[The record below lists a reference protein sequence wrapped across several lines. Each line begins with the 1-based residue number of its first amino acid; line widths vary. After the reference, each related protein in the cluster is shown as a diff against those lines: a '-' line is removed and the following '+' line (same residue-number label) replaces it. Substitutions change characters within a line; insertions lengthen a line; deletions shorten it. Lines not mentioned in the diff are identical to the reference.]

1 MVEIKTYV
9 EIPKVPITIQALV
22 IPDFRG
28 NKELEDETENTLKDF
43 LGPDYYVGTMFIFGS
58 KGPVTHVTI
67 KHKDAWQEQYIPLGD
82 YLIKFGNGSISHLNK
97 EDFEKTYKL
106 KEEKGEVSW

>member
-9 EIPKVPITIQALV
+9 EIPKVPKTVQALV
-22 IPDFRG
+22 IPDFR
-28 NKELEDETENTLKDF
+28 NNTELENETENALKEF
-43 LGPDYYVGTMFIFGS
+43 LGPDYYVGTMFLFGM
-58 KGPVTHVTI
+58 KGPVNHVTI
-67 KHKDAWQEQYIPLGD
+67 KHKNDWQEQYIPLGD
-82 YLIKFGNGSISHLNK
+82 YLIKFDNGRVSHLDK

>member
-9 EIPKVPITIQALV
+9 EIPKVPKTVQALV
-22 IPDFRG
+22 IPDFRS
-28 NKELEDETENTLKDF
+28 NTELENETENALKEF
-43 LGPDYYVGTMFIFGS
+43 LGPDYYVGTMFIFGA
-58 KGPVTHVTI
+58 KGPVAHVTI
-67 KHKDAWQEQYIPLGD
+67 KHKDDWQSQYIPLGD
-82 YLIKFGNGSISHLNK
+82 YLINFGNGRFGHLNK